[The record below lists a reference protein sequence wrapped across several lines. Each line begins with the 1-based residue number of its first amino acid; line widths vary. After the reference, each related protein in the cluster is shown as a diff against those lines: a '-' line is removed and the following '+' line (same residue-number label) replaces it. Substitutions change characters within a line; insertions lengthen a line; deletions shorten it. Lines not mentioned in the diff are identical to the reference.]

1 MFKNAVLSTSFTSEG
16 ANEYFAGRIDGGSW
30 GRDNTFLSTLRALID
45 PRMKDGD
52 TLTLTFADSSFD
64 SSSAT
69 ELAVNRAVKVITDRW
84 GAREISNEI
93 LIHNFRNFDQEAN
106 NAWMKLMEE
115 NFEKCNEGWHR
126 LEKVTAFFRKVFNVL
141 CFINPGIRGVVIFV
155 DAMDVRRLHL
165 LQQGILAF
173 LPWYFDPKAGVSEL
187 EMELINSL
195 REKTSEK
202 YEACLNKIA
211 ESYDFESARIRKML
225 KGFESRYER
234 NNVDRMRE
242 SIANIMRNLE
252 GLDRQYAEYLKQKRD
267 NEATLMG
274 LEMKLAQA
282 GDDSEI
288 MDYFLSHKMLKL
300 ENVSGTRMDF
310 IVKTTMDFFDEDL
323 ARRTINNA
331 NSRLYKDYGE
341 RITGGQITQE
351 EMKLLMTEIFLNQT
365 MRIHT
370 CAAYSLRIE
379 GNVSTLG
386 GYDYG
391 PECRECLPNPHIDRY
406 NCLGSYK
413 TIINNRLKENDYIGA
428 IEQCISSAKSLN
440 FADGAVMGEF
450 VSKIYAL
457 YGNSADTRFIEAPDG
472 KMLTVKEAVALIK
485 ENQSQKED

>member
-30 GRDNTFLSTLRALID
+30 ERDNTFLSTLRALID

-69 ELAVNRAVKVITDRW
+69 ELVASRVVKMINDRW
-84 GAREISNEI
+84 GHEISDEI

-106 NAWMKLMEE
+106 DVWMKVMEE
-115 NFEKCNEGWHR
+115 NFEKYNEGWHR

-141 CFINPGIRGVVIFV
+141 CFINPDIRGVVIFV
-155 DAMDVRRLHL
+155 DSMDVRRLHL

-211 ESYDFESARIRKML
+211 EKYDFESARIRRLL

-234 NNVDRMRE
+234 LNVDRMRE
-242 SIANIMRNLE
+242 TIANILRTLE
-252 GLDRQYAEYLKQKRD
+252 NLDRQYAECLKDKRD
-267 NEATLMG
+267 KETTLMG
-274 LEMKLAQA
+274 LEMKLAQT

-300 ENVSGTRMDF
+300 EDVSGTRMDF

-323 ARRTINNA
+323 ARRVINND
-331 NSRLYKDYGE
+331 SSQLYRNYGE
-341 RITGGQITQE
+341 RITHGQINQE
-351 EMKLLMTEIFLNQT
+351 EMRLLMTEIFLNQN
-365 MRIHT
+365 MKIHT

-379 GNVSTLG
+379 GEVSALG

-391 PECRECLPNPHIDRY
+391 PECKECLPNPHIDRY

-413 TIINNRLKENDYIGA
+413 TIINKRLKENDYIGA

-440 FADGAVMGEF
+440 FADGAVMNEF

-457 YGNSADTRFIEAPDG
+457 NGNSKDIRFIEAPDG

-485 ENQSQKED
+485 ESQKEG